1 MFYHGFFGCM
11 PPLTNTHFPLF
22 SLSSEAFETLRLG
35 IVIFAVLLRFALMPV
50 YLQTYLNLAYQ
61 RIEDQKKEAGRITNT
76 DYQKKITSIFYY
88 LCVVTLQYAAPILMC
103 LFFTLMYKT
112 LGDFKWSA
120 LMVRSQ
126 IPGECSADPIEEAA
140 ALAAVTVATTTEAS
154 FDAFETIPDNV
165 NEIVD
170 DSNIL
175 STAEHFQL
183 SFKSLKNVFTTE
195 VYRGIFGFATWWSCF
210 VWFGATSLGMVY
222 QSYFVKS

>member
-1 MFYHGFFGCM
+1 LQRSF
-11 PPLTNTHFPLF
+11 LIF
-22 SLSSEAFETLRLG
+22 SLSSEAFETMRLG
-35 IVIFAVLLRFALMPV
+35 FVIFAVLLRFAMMPI

-61 RIEDQKKEAGRITNT
+61 RIEEQKKEAGRITNT

-120 LMVRSQ
+120 LLVRPQ
-126 IPGECSADPIEEAA
+126 IPGECSADLAEEAA
-140 ALAAVTVATTTEAS
+140 ALAAIPTES
-154 FDAFETIPDNV
+154 PFEEQSIFETIADNV

-210 VWFGATSLGMVY
+210 VWFGATSLGMIY